1 MPSVY
6 WTDKAEDD
14 PPTLSPL
21 HFVPYTLSP
30 TLCPPTLTP
39 LHSLPHTYSSF
50 NSLARNSLAPKTP
63 LAIPL
68 PIFRPEPAGASE
80 TLARLIEPPQTKAVK
95 IYGAAGNRNLPAHQ
109 SGFLFSSQGQVL
121 TAWSYVLDT
130 DQISVWTSRS
140 RWRSASGYSLSATSP
155 RSTTTSAA
163 RSGPERVTKRF
174 ANRPNPGPP
183 PGWACTWHPTCCRTS
198 PPFIDRILPD
208 APAARAG
215 FQPDDLIL
223 SFPSRSGER
232 LLSLASPEPL
242 LPKQI
247 AIPPLLSHYAARM
260 RPRPAVRHARTVV
273 GVQRPEEGPHGW
285 PRRAHG
291 GHRRFLGSQDGSFP
305 APRTPR
311 HTAKTA
317 RQEILDIVDM
327 CTIPEV
333 TVG

>member
-1 MPSVY
+1 MLYISGLY
-6 WTDKAEDD
+6 
-14 PPTLSPL
+14 L
-21 HFVPYTLSP
+21 
-30 TLCPPTLTP
+30 
-39 LHSLPHTYSSF
+39 

-183 PGWACTWHPTCCRTS
+183 PGRTLGHHPAEPWTTTRLGLRLAPDVPNTAPLHRPHPPRRPRRPRRS
-198 PPFIDRILPD
+198 PARRPDPLP
-208 APAARAG
+208 
-215 FQPDDLIL
+215 QPPRD
-223 SFPSRSGER
+223 
-232 LLSLASPEPL
+232 PL
-242 LPKQI
+242 LPS
-247 AIPPLLSHYAARM
+247 PPRRTHPNRPHRPPPPHHPTRQPTTRPKTPQRLNDPAQRGPFSM
-260 RPRPAVRHARTVV
+260 RPTRPCS
-273 GVQRPEEGPHGW
+273 PSI
-285 PRRAHG
+285 RRG
-291 GHRRFLGSQDGSFP
+291 RR
-305 APRTPR
+305 
-311 HTAKTA
+311 
-317 RQEILDIVDM
+317 
-327 CTIPEV
+327 
-333 TVG
+333 